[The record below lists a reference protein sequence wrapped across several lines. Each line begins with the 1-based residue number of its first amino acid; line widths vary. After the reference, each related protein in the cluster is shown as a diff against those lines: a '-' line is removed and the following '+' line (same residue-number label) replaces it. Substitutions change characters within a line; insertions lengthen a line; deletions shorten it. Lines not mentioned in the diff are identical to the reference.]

1 MADPVRAD
9 TGSGVEPPPLLSVSG
24 LQVTHRGRATGRANS
39 ALPVLRGV
47 DLELDRGG
55 AVGLV
60 GESGSGKTTLIL
72 AVLGIRPPEAGVIQV
87 DGVPMPPGC
96 GIGRSSAQ
104 RRRFQPVFQ
113 SSLESL
119 NPRLTV
125 GSALGEPPA
134 VHGIDP
140 GAFGVSRPAEIPA
153 ALLDLVGLEASL
165 LSRYPR
171 ELSGGER
178 QRVAIARALSVR
190 PDALL
195 LDEPVSALDPSVQAG
210 ILALLASLRSR
221 VQLATL
227 LVSHDLAVVEEVCDV
242 VHVLHDG
249 TIVESGSPE
258 RILNEPTHPATVRL
272 VEAAPRLP

>member
-1 MADPVRAD
+1 
-9 TGSGVEPPPLLSVSG
+9 
-24 LQVTHRGRATGRANS
+24 
-39 ALPVLRGV
+39 V
-47 DLELDRGG
+47 DLDLDRGG

-60 GESGSGKTTLIL
+60 GESGSGKTTLLL
-72 AVLGIRPPEAGVIQV
+72 ALLGIRLPDAGAIRV
-87 DGVPMPPGC
+87 DGVALPPGR
-96 GIGRSSAQ
+96 GIGRSPAQ

-113 SSLESL
+113 SSLDSL

-125 GSALGEPPA
+125 GSVLREPPA

-140 GAFGVSRPAEIPA
+140 GEFGVSGSAEIPA
-153 ALLDLVGLEASL
+153 ALLDLVGLDPSL
-165 LSRYPR
+165 LSRYPS

-195 LDEPVSALDPSVQAG
+195 LDEPVSALDLSVQAG
-210 ILALLASLRSR
+210 ILDLLGSLRSR
-221 VQLATL
+221 AGLAIL
-227 LVSHDLAVVEEVCDV
+227 LVSHDLSVVEETCDL

-249 TIVESGSPE
+249 LIVESGTP
-258 RILNEPTHPATVRL
+258 RTILGDPTHPATVRL

>member
-1 MADPVRAD
+1 MAESMPAE
-9 TGSGVEPPPLLSVSG
+9 SGVVPGPPPLLSIRGLRVS
-24 LQVTHRGRATGRANS
+24 HRGRAVWRGDSMRS
-39 ALPVLRGV
+39 VLKGV
-47 DLELDRGG
+47 DLDLERGG

-60 GESGSGKTTLIL
+60 GESGSGKTTLLL
-72 AVLGIRPPEAGVIQV
+72 ALLGLLRPDAGEVKV
-87 DGVPMPPGC
+87 DGALLPPGW
-96 GIGRSSAQ
+96 GIGRSREQ

-125 GSALGEPPA
+125 GSALLEPAA
-134 VHGIDP
+134 VHRIDP
-140 GAFGVSRPAEIPA
+140 GEFDVSRRADIPA
-153 ALLDLVGLEASL
+153 ALLDLVGLDTSL
-165 LSRYPR
+165 LSRYPK

-195 LDEPVSALDPSVQAG
+195 LDEPVSALDLSVQAG
-210 ILALLASLRSR
+210 ILELLAHLRSR
-221 VQLATL
+221 TELAIL
-227 LVSHDLAVVEEVCDV
+227 LVSHDLAVVEETCDL

-249 TIVESGSPE
+249 IIVESGPPDT
-258 RILNEPTHPATVRL
+258 ILSEPGNPATVRL